1 MSWAETLKINRNMRK
16 PLDKLSYELFYNL
29 AIVQNKGNGSET
41 DAVFI
46 VPDGKDNISELE
58 YANSTFKVVILPQ
71 TITNINKLAFDKC
84 LNLSTIVI
92 PEGVQVISD
101 LAFHGCIS
109 LTCVRFPST
118 ITTISSSALG
128 ASNVGHIY
136 VPWSEG
142 MIANAPWGATG
153 AVVHYN
159 S

>member
-41 DAVFI
+41 NDVFI
-46 VPDGKDNISELE
+46 VPDGKDNISQLE

-71 TITNINKLAFDKC
+71 TITNINERAFDLC

-92 PEGVQVISD
+92 PEGVQSIYD
-101 LAFHGCIS
+101 RAFHGCTS

-118 ITTISSSALG
+118 ITTISSNALD
-128 ASNVGHIY
+128 ASNVAHVY

-142 MIANAPWGATG
+142 IIANAPWGATG

>member
-1 MSWAETLKINRNMRK
+1 MSWAETLKINGNIRK

-46 VPDGKDNISELE
+46 VPDGKDNISQLE

-71 TITNINKLAFDKC
+71 TITNINERAFDLC

-92 PEGVQVISD
+92 PEGVQSIYD
-101 LAFHGCIS
+101 RALHGCTS
-109 LTCVRFPST
+109 LTCIRFPST
-118 ITTISSSALG
+118 ITNISSNALD
-128 ASNVGHIY
+128 ASNVEHIY

>member
-41 DAVFI
+41 DDVFI
-46 VPDGKDNISELE
+46 VQDGKDNISELE

-71 TITNINKLAFDKC
+71 TIININERAFDLC
-84 LNLSTIVI
+84 LNLSTIVF
-92 PEGVQVISD
+92 PEGVQGIYD
-101 LAFHGCIS
+101 RAFHGCTS

-118 ITTISSSALG
+118 ITTISSNALD
-128 ASNVGHIY
+128 ASNVEHIY